1 MKIASLLP
9 LFALLVARVFA
20 QQPAATPALN
30 SPEVHPDRT
39 VTFRIAAPK
48 ATEVTFKGDWHDDTK
63 KMEKGAD
70 GTWSL
75 TVGPL
80 APSSYIYGYT
90 VDGVAIADPVNPR
103 IKLRMRGS
111 GSYFVVPADSP
122 SIQEPRDVP
131 RGSVEI
137 TWQKSSVLG
146 DVRPIYV
153 YTPPGYTQETTRRYP
168 VLYLLHGSNDRP
180 NGWVDVGNINF
191 IADNLIAE
199 GKAVPMVIVMPM
211 THALPFGERGQG
223 GRNNTT
229 VFEEYLLKDVM
240 PTVAA
245 KYRLAPG
252 RQNAALAGQSMGG
265 ELSLAIFFHQLER
278 FSSMGALSPSGFR
291 AIETEHAA
299 LLKDPTGTNAKI
311 DLLWIACGRQD
322 PSHFNGSQR
331 LAEVLETNK
340 IRHIWRPSE
349 GYHNYP
355 LWRDHITEFLPLL
368 FKAK

>member
-1 MKIASLLP
+1 MKLLASFLL
-9 LFALLVARVFA
+9 LACTAFA
-20 QQPAATPALN
+20 QAPASQALV
-30 SPEVHPDRT
+30 SPQVNADRT
-39 VTFRIAAPK
+39 VTFRVAAPK

-70 GTWSL
+70 GTWSV

-90 VDGVAIADPVNPR
+90 VDGVAMADPLNPL

-111 GSYFVVPADSP
+111 GSYFVVPSENP
-122 SIQEPRDVP
+122 SIQEPREVP
-131 RGSVEI
+131 RGAVDI
-137 TWQKSSVLG
+137 NWQKSSVLG
-146 DVRPIYV
+146 DTRPIFV
-153 YTPPGYTQETTRRYP
+153 YTPPGYSQETARRYP
-168 VLYLLHGSNDRP
+168 VLYLLHGSNDKP

-199 GKAVPMVIVMPM
+199 GKAVPMVIVIPM
-211 THALPFGERGQG
+211 THALPFGQRGGQG

-265 ELSLAIFFHQLER
+265 ELSLAIFFRQLDR
-278 FSSMGALSPSGFR
+278 FSWIGALSPSGFR

-299 LLKDPTGTNAKI
+299 LLKDSAGTNAKI

-322 PSHFNGSQR
+322 PSHFNGSQT
-331 LAEVLETNK
+331 LAQVLEKNS
-340 IRHIWRPSE
+340 IRHLWRPSE
-349 GYHNYP
+349 GYHNYA
-355 LWRDHITEFLPLL
+355 LWRDHITEFLPLV

>member
-1 MKIASLLP
+1 MKLVSL
-9 LFALLVARVFA
+9 FLLLTLSVFA
-20 QQPAATPALN
+20 QQNAAPQLN
-30 SPEVHPDRT
+30 SPVVNPDRT
-39 VTFRIAAPK
+39 VTFKIAAPK
-48 ATEVTFKGDWHDDTK
+48 ATEVTLKGDWNDDAK
-63 KMEKGAD
+63 KLEKGAD
-70 GTWSL
+70 GVWSI
-75 TVGPL
+75 TVGPMP
-80 APSSYIYGYT
+80 PSSYIYGYT

-111 GSYFVVPADSP
+111 GSYFVVPGDGP
-122 SIQEPRDVP
+122 GIQEPRDVP
-131 RGSVEI
+131 RGAVETI
-137 TWQKSSVLG
+137 WQKSSVLG
-146 DVRPIYV
+146 DVRQILV
-153 YTPPGYTQETTRRYP
+153 YTPPGYTQETARRYP

-191 IADNLIAE
+191 IADNLVAE
-199 GKAVPMVIVMPM
+199 GKAVPMVIVMPI
-211 THALPFGERGQG
+211 THALPFGERGGQG

-245 KYRLAPG
+245 KYRIAPG

-265 ELSLAIFFHQLER
+265 ELSCAIFFHQLDR

-299 LLKDPTGTNAKI
+299 LLKDAAGTNAKI

-355 LWRDHITEFLPLL
+355 LWRDHITEFLTLL
-368 FKAK
+368 FKSK